1 MIKKLFVLLAG
12 LFIVA
17 GVSAQSAADVKKIE
31 KSKEYFQKGKYDK
44 AVSTIAKV
52 QANPSYN
59 YDNDI
64 WNLRVIY
71 EYYLYK
77 TQLSKDMSDL
87 VRKAQSS
94 KTYTVNVNNLK
105 FIEYMNQMLNQ
116 CKWATVACE
125 KQSLASGIL
134 FDELVAEK
142 VDTAVSEDAKKAYNQ
157 GDEEYNQENYSASIK
172 QYQKAIREDSTYY
185 NATLS
190 IGMAYRKMEEWEK
203 ALPWYIKAKK
213 MQPQLLKPH
222 MDLIDCY
229 MKLKRW
235 DEAYEA
241 CIDGIICYPS
251 NSLFESLTEIC
262 EKKGKSFNR
271 HWMSRNILPNR
282 MNTEQDQPQ
291 SETWQFYRSAKNKI
305 ADNCDDK
312 GVITSS
318 TELTTQKYME
328 VYSWEYMMMKDDT
341 DEKEFGFA
349 RRMEKEGFLDC
360 FVFVSMYHINFREQY
375 IDFSK
380 NNADRIRT
388 YINTYLVK

>member
-1 MIKKLFVLLAG
+1 MIKKLIVLLAG

-17 GVSAQSAADVKKIE
+17 GVSAQTAADVKKIE
-31 KSKEYFQKGKYDK
+31 KSKEYFKKGKYDK

-64 WNLRVIY
+64 WNLRVVY
-71 EYYLYK
+71 EYYRYK
-77 TQLSKDMSDL
+77 TQLNKDMMDL
-87 VRKAQSS
+87 VRKAQSP
-94 KTYTVNVNNLK
+94 KTYTVNVDNLK
-105 FIEYMNQMLNQ
+105 FIQYMNEMIHQ
-116 CKWATVACE
+116 CKWATAACE
-125 KQSLASGIL
+125 KQSIASGIL

-142 VDTAVSEDAKKAYNQ
+142 VDTSVSDDAKKAYNE
-157 GDEEYNQENYSASIK
+157 GDSEYNQENYSASIK

-190 IGMAYRKMEEWEK
+190 IGMAYMKMEEWEK
-203 ALPWYIKAKK
+203 AVPWYIKSKK
-213 MQPQLLKPH
+213 MQPQLLKSH
-222 MDLIDCY
+222 VDLVECY

-235 DEAYEA
+235 DDAYEA

-251 NSLFESLTEIC
+251 NALFESMTEIC

-271 HWMSRNILPNR
+271 HWMSRNVLPNR
-282 MNTEQDQPQ
+282 MNTDQDQPQ
-291 SETWQFYRSAKNKI
+291 SEPWQFYRSAKSKI

-312 GVITSS
+312 GIVTSS
-318 TELTTQKYME
+318 TEITTQKYME
-328 VYSWEYMMMKDDT
+328 VYSWEYMMKKDDT

-360 FVFVSMYHINFREQY
+360 YVFVSMYHINFREQY

>member
-71 EYYLYK
+71 EYYRYK
-77 TQLSKDMSDL
+77 TQLNKEMYDL
-87 VRKAQSS
+87 ARKAQSS
-94 KTYTVNVNNLK
+94 KTHTVTMSNFK
-105 FIEYMNQMLNQ
+105 FIEYMNQMIHQ

-125 KQSLASGIL
+125 KQSIAATIL

-142 VDTAVSEDAKKAYNQ
+142 VDTAVSDDAKKAYRE
-157 GDEEYNQENYSASIK
+157 GDSEYNQENYSASIK
-172 QYQKAIREDSTYY
+172 QYQKALREDSTYY
-185 NATLS
+185 SATLS
-190 IGMAYRKMEEWEK
+190 IGMAYIKMEEWEK
-203 ALPWYIKAKK
+203 AIPWYIKAKK

-222 MDLIDCY
+222 LDLVECY
-229 MKLKRW
+229 KKLKRW
-235 DEAYEA
+235 DDAYEA
-241 CIDGIICYPS
+241 CIDGIICYPTQEF
-251 NSLFESLTEIC
+251 FESMTEIC
-262 EKKGKSFNR
+262 EKKGKTFNR

-282 MNTEQDQPQ
+282 MNTDQDQPQ

-312 GVITSS
+312 GIITSS
-318 TELTTQKYME
+318 TEITNQKYME
-328 VYSWEYMMMKDDT
+328 VYSWEYMMKKDDT

-360 FVFVSMYHINFREQY
+360 YVFVSMYHINFREQY
-375 IDFSK
+375 TDFSK

-388 YINTYLVK
+388 YINNHLVK